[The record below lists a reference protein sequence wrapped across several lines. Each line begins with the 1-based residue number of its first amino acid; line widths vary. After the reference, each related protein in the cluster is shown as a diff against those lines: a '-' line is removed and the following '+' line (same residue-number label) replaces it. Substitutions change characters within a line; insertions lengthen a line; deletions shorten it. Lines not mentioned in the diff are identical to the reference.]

1 MTLLEHFPRSGSYA
15 QVKSYGLGP
24 SPTAGDASKNS
35 NFISDVM
42 IDGKAEGKFQGYKN
56 RIRQKT
62 LSILIYNSNAMF
74 ECNINRLMMK

>member
-1 MTLLEHFPRSGSYA
+1 MTLLEHFLRSGSYA